1 MQVIDFVTNVIP
13 YFGNKEFTQRIK
25 DSWDMKHDEKALE
38 LLFTL
43 RLISFSAEI
52 IRQKKVI
59 KSLQEELNSI
69 GKIRRGEL

>member
-1 MQVIDFVTNVIP
+1 MQVIDFVLAVLP

-52 IRQKKVI
+52 IRQKKSLISLQKELERI
-59 KSLQEELNSI
+59 KSTTLF
-69 GKIRRGEL
+69 

>member
-1 MQVIDFVTNVIP
+1 MQVIDFVMAVLP

-52 IRQKKVI
+52 IRQKKSLISLQKELERI
-59 KSLQEELNSI
+59 KSTTLF
-69 GKIRRGEL
+69 